1 MSTII
6 IIGAGAAG
14 ITAGYTLLQ
23 QGLSDFVILE
33 ASSTYLGRIKKLD
46 NLTNFPIDIGAE
58 WIHVDPSILN
68 TIVNDQNVVVD
79 VETKPFS
86 PKYYEWDGIQLNE
99 ESLPSGDHKF
109 VNYTWYDFFND
120 YLVPHVIHKIEF
132 NCTVSRV
139 EWTNSSSK
147 IACENGKRFTG
158 NKTIVT
164 VPLQILQDNDITF
177 VPDLPSD
184 FVNAL
189 NIPVMATGMKVFL
202 VFKEKFYP
210 DSFLIDSDFANI
222 ELDESERFFYDE
234 TYGQSSTD
242 HVLGMY
248 VLGDVAD
255 RFVSLSD
262 NEVIQTALADLNSV
276 FGNNVATTNY
286 VRGVVQNWV
295 DEPYIRG
302 AYSVYEDKYEAID
315 VLRQPLSNTLYFAGE
330 AIPIVE
336 SDYENGFA
344 HGAALSGRNA
354 ALISMNSSVSRPSR
368 RFLNGLLAIF
378 STIFNLITSIVT

>member
-1 MSTII
+1 MSTIT

-86 PKYYEWDGIQLNE
+86 PEFYVWDGIQLNE
-99 ESLPSGDHKF
+99 KSLPSGDHKF

-120 YLVPHVIHKIEF
+120 YLVPDVINKIEF
-132 NCTVSRV
+132 NCTVARV
-139 EWTNSSSK
+139 EWTNSSSN

-158 NKTIVT
+158 NKAIVT
-164 VPLQILQDNDITF
+164 VPLKILQDNDITF

-189 NIPVMATGMKVFL
+189 NMPVMATGMKVFL

-210 DSFLIDSDFANI
+210 DSFSIDSDFANI
-222 ELDESERFFYDE
+222 ELDESERLFYDE

-336 SDYENGFA
+336 SDYANGFA